1 MVFSRELDQFIRWFY
16 ICGLSCYPSFDGF
29 SFGKTKNNR
38 LLNYIP
44 IGGLVAFS
52 VILSISVYIYQ
63 ILHDSNVHTQM
74 NIWFMFF
81 TLLTPTITVIM
92 CATQMIYQLPHF
104 GEICSLLCAVER
116 LTWQKF
122 SFDSKTFKRQFLL
135 KISLMSFAY
144 IMPILFTVCFNQ
156 WLISYFGVLTLKAIV
171 LLMLI
176 QAFFYVELLDHML
189 KCLNRHIDGQVTNTA
204 MAATLQ
210 TITAPNP
217 TADQLKI
224 KLVQFKLVHFH
235 LWSISQKINEL
246 FGWIIVAI
254 VLQNFAYAIFN
265 VAWTFAMI
273 YLNGF
278 LTDILRKSTTPSD
291 NFQPLGVL
299 TLPSI

>member
-1 MVFSRELDQFIRWFY
+1 MVFGRELDRFIRWFY
-16 ICGLSCYPSFDGF
+16 ICGLSCFPSFDGF
-29 SFGKTKNNR
+29 SFGKTKSSR
-38 LLNYIP
+38 LLNYTP
-44 IGGLVAFS
+44 TGGLVAFC
-52 VILSISVYIYQ
+52 VITSISVYIYQ
-63 ILHDSNVHTQM
+63 VFYDSNVHTQM

-92 CATQMIYQLPHF
+92 CATQMIFQLPHF
-104 GEICSLLCAVER
+104 REICLLLCAVER

-122 SFDSKTFKRQFLL
+122 SLDSHTFKRHFML
-135 KISLMSFAY
+135 KVSLMIFAY
-144 IMPILFTVCFNQ
+144 IMPILFSLCTNQ

-204 MAATLQ
+204 MAATLE

-217 TADQLKI
+217 SADQLRP
-224 KLVQFKLVHFH
+224 
-235 LWSISQKINEL
+235 INEI

-278 LTDILRKSTTPSD
+278 LTEVLRKSTAPSGD
-291 NFQPLGVL
+291 FQPLVL
-299 TLPSI
+299 TLPFIQQNRLWISRAFRLQHQSS